1 MAKIKAFFS
10 CNRPNHHANKIGK
23 KILKE
28 IVEFTEIWTYCFKN
42 IEKSR
47 KCSLKW
53 LNSYKK
59 STPLKKVVHW
69 NGRATDVWKR
79 LFSKMRWKYSRK
91 IPEIFSK
98 KKYVAN
104 AKLISKE
111 NINFNNLMIKQ
122 NKINEKKHSW
132 ISMWLRIEN
141 RMKMQNMPAQREMDA
156 NTSFERCVH
165 SAIK

>member
-1 MAKIKAFFS
+1 
-10 CNRPNHHANKIGK
+10 
-23 KILKE
+23 
-28 IVEFTEIWTYCFKN
+28 
-42 IEKSR
+42 
-47 KCSLKW
+47 
-53 LNSYKK
+53 
-59 STPLKKVVHW
+59 
-69 NGRATDVWKR
+69 
-79 LFSKMRWKYSRK
+79 MRWKYSRK
-91 IPEIFSK
+91 IPEIFSN

-141 RMKMQNMPAQREMDA
+141 RIKMQNMPAQREMDA
-156 NTSFERCVH
+156 NTSFEICVH